1 MGEKSL
7 QVTNRP
13 GEFITCL
20 IIMIATIV
28 WVQWTSILLSMAW
41 GIGLILLIYSLCKLR
56 SLRKLSIQIRD
67 TAIVALIMVIG
78 YMLYHAFGEII
89 KNGLAGHD
97 AWAIILSRLSLIL
110 FVLPFALA
118 AMLTR
123 EKPLYLAR
131 GTWRTTIYFPW
142 IFKGP
147 IKDPIW
153 RFMFIFLLIICG
165 IFSFFIDWRQPH
177 FLVLIG
183 YALSFALINAVLEEL
198 LWRGYILSH
207 FVSGFGELKGLVI
220 AGVTFGLYHY
230 HLGFSWP
237 VCLLFSIFG
246 IMMGGVAIRSKGLV
260 PVMVMHFIMNV
271 LFVLSGMIL

>member
-7 QVTNRP
+7 QVTNHP
-13 GEFITCL
+13 SEFNTCL

-28 WVQWTSILLSMAW
+28 WVQWSSFLLSVAW
-41 GIGLILLIYSLCKLR
+41 GIGLILIIYTMFKLR
-56 SLRKLSIQIRD
+56 SVRKISIQIND

-78 YMLYHAFGEII
+78 YMLYHSSGEII
-89 KNGLAGHD
+89 KNGLEGHD

-118 AMLTR
+118 AILTK
-123 EKPLYLAR
+123 EKPLYLAT
-131 GTWRTTIYFPW
+131 GSWGKTIHFPW

-153 RFMFIFLLIICG
+153 RFMLIFLVIVCA
-165 IFSFFIDWRQPH
+165 IFSFFVDWGQPQ
-177 FLVLIG
+177 FLDLIG

-220 AGVTFGLYHY
+220 AGATFGLYHY

-246 IMMGGVAIRSKGLV
+246 IMMGGVAIRSKGLA
-260 PVMVMHFIMNV
+260 PVMVMHFAMNV